1 MEASPRRWEAFG
13 VAQWTRGSIRSRIYC
28 GGGKLVYL
36 PCPLTRMLFQ
46 HHVRQK
52 LLLSQINVST
62 HGNSKRYAVL
72 AISSSLSI
80 RSCGRLATEETKVTT
95 GEFDALQRL
104 ANVPRGLAHTLM
116 LAHGFTRE
124 QIAGLVEAGL
134 VTVVPDMAQ
143 IGEQTI
149 EVELVMITDVGR
161 RALR

>member
-1 MEASPRRWEAFG
+1 
-13 VAQWTRGSIRSRIYC
+13 V
-28 GGGKLVYL
+28 
-36 PCPLTRMLFQ
+36 
-46 HHVRQK
+46 
-52 LLLSQINVST
+52 
-62 HGNSKRYAVL
+62 
-72 AISSSLSI
+72 
-80 RSCGRLATEETKVTT
+80 TEETKVTA